1 MHSLNPPIP
10 LDFTNT
16 NHYHLSLS
24 TDDHISIDKHT
35 IEPTYDLL
43 TRPIPNLQ
51 LPPTLPRFDASE
63 VTSAQED
70 FEPSYTTLPIKA
82 TVNDETK
89 FFKPATNLM
98 YPEFVNALFANI
110 ALHEKPGP
118 IPSIPC
124 LEGIVTTS
132 KNPPCIVGFLTA
144 WVDGMKLA
152 DTPVATRQAKIL
164 DWQATVEETVR
175 SLHGLGLVWGGVN
188 AYNVMIDSSLRALVV
203 DLGGGGQGATEAVE
217 QYILAT
223 QPREHTGKGDGERS
237 NMSREKQ
244 DEKDMRKELD
254 AIGSMMRALYS
265 LNPED
270 SQYLGPV
277 FYKSPLGS

>member
-98 YPEFVNALFANI
+98 YPEFVNAIFANI

-118 IPSIPC
+118 VPSIPR

-132 KNPPCIVGFLTA
+132 ESPPSIVGFLTA
-144 WVDGMKLA
+144 WVDGVKLA
-152 DTPVATRQAKIL
+152 DTPVATRQAKIS
-164 DWQATVEETVR
+164 DWEATVEETVR
-175 SLHGLGLVWGGVN
+175 SLHALGLMWGDVN
-188 AYNVMIDSSLRALVV
+188 AHNVMIDSSLCAWVV
-203 DLGGGGQGATEAVE
+203 DLGGGGQSAAEAVE
-217 QYILAT
+217 AYVLAT
-223 QPREHTGKGDGERS
+223 QPREHTAKGDGERS
-237 NMSREKQ
+237 KMSGENQ
-244 DEKDMRKELD
+244 DEQHMREELD
-254 AIGSMMRALYS
+254 AIGNMMRALYS
-265 LNPED
+265 LNPEE
-270 SQYLGPV
+270 SQYLGPF
-277 FYKSPLGS
+277 FYKLPLGS